1 MMELNHLLEDQPS
14 SPSPLRIVVASKREA
29 NDVINHRA
37 NFVAGHIASDLQVL
51 CLCQIITTCH
61 MSLNHDG
68 CQVCPLQM
76 EKAIM
81 ARKGDSHY
89 SVISG
94 IRNDFRVTSKIF
106 IRRYLGVASA
116 K

>member
-1 MMELNHLLEDQPS
+1 MMELNHLLEDPPPQPL
-14 SPSPLRIVVASKREA
+14 PLRVISALKSKA
-29 NDVINHRA
+29 NDVVNHRA
-37 NFVAGHIASDLQVL
+37 HFVAGHIASDLQVL

-76 EKAIM
+76 ERAIM
-81 ARKGDSHY
+81 ACKGDSHY

-94 IRNDFRVTSKIF
+94 IRNDFRLTSKIF
-106 IRRYLGVASA
+106 IRKYLGVASV